1 MSVLFDHGG
10 NIFAIARQF
19 GCSPAD
25 IRDFSA
31 SINPLG
37 PAPGVGAA
45 ILEAL
50 PDIVHYPESGAP
62 ELRRALAQRFGL
74 AEGNVCVANGS
85 TELIYLLPRLVVG
98 ERALVVAP
106 AFSEYAKALARDR
119 WGVDY
124 FVLRHDDGFRLR
136 LDALE
141 ERLAEG
147 YDLLVMGN
155 PGNPTGRL
163 YSQAEIHGVASLCA
177 EHGAF
182 LVVDE
187 AFMDF
192 CEEGSV
198 KGLAAENPRMLV
210 LRSLTKFYA
219 LPGLRLGWAAGAP
232 ATIARLAALREP
244 WSVNSLAQAAGLAS
258 LADRAYALRS
268 REIVATWRQAFAEDL
283 GALPG
288 VTVYPGAANYL
299 LLRLAGPDAEKVAER
314 LAGERMLARHCDN
327 FLGLDQRFLRLAVR
341 SVEENSALAKILE
354 AAVAGG

>member
-1 MSVLFDHGG
+1 MSELTDHGG
-10 NIFAIARQF
+10 NIFAVARQM

-25 IRDFSA
+25 ILDFSA

-37 PAPGVGAA
+37 PAPGVTEAVMA
-45 ILEAL
+45 AL
-50 PDIVHYPESGAP
+50 PDIIHYPESEAP
-62 ELRRALAQRFGL
+62 DLRQALAGRYGL
-74 AEGNVCVANGS
+74 AEQNVCVANGS
-85 TELIYLLPRLVVG
+85 TELIYLLPRLVLG

-106 AFSEYAKALARDR
+106 SFSEYAKALGRDR

-147 YDLLVMGN
+147 YDLLVVGN

-163 YSQAEIHGVASLCA
+163 YSQAELHGVASLCA

-210 LRSLTKFYA
+210 LRSLTKFYGM
-219 LPGLRLGWAAGAP
+219 PGLRLGWAAGAP

-258 LADRAYALRS
+258 LEDRAYALRS
-268 REIVATWRQAFAEDL
+268 REMMAVWRQAFVEDL
-283 GALPG
+283 SAIPG
-288 VTVYPGAANYL
+288 VTVYPSAANYL
-299 LLRLAGPDAEKVAER
+299 LLRLAGPHGPEVAEH
-314 LAGERMLARHCDN
+314 LAAERMLVRQCLN
-327 FLGLDQRFLRLAVR
+327 FVGLDGHFLRLAVR
-341 SVEENSALAKILE
+341 RVEENGRLAAALGQGLTLP
-354 AAVAGG
+354 